1 MDPTYKSK
9 YTDKLIT
16 PAQLITDRLM
26 ENIAKKENKILPIAY
41 WELEEY
47 KKAYVRHIVGANRLL
62 KKYPQDAI
70 LLALSDPA
78 AKWIFYFENPKLKPL
93 IEKHVRLNKEKESGA
108 IAPKVDITKK
118 PRQQVGKSGLL
129 ENLE

>member
-1 MDPTYKSK
+1 MEPTYKSK

-26 ENIAKKENKILPIAY
+26 ENIAKKEGKILPIAY

-47 KKAYVRHIVGANRLL
+47 KKVYVRHIVGANKLL
-62 KKYPQDAI
+62 KKYPQEAI
-70 LLALSDPA
+70 LSALGDPS

-93 IEKHVRLNKEKESGA
+93 IEKYLRKEKEGGA
-108 IAPKVDITKK
+108 EPVKVDVLKK

-129 ENLE
+129 ENLDD